1 VPGFVWGVAKLLQGA
16 GGAFGFAGF
25 ADLAAVVDE
34 FVGELDPAVL
44 GDYFHEVLL
53 DCLRGFAACEA

>member
-1 VPGFVWGVAKLLQGA
+1 MPGFVGGVAELFQGA

-25 ADLAAVVDE
+25 ADLAPVVDE

-44 GDYFHEVLL
+44 GDYFHQVLFY
-53 DCLRGFAACEA
+53 CLRSIAAG